1 MKKTWRERERERTMV
16 MMTTRM
22 TTTSAVFFVK
32 VQGQNRITS
41 SLVYFVYP
49 VMLQKNKREREREK
63 TMPTMARMTT
73 CRMMTASTVFFVKV
87 QGENRITSLLVYF
100 VYPVMVQKEW
110 RSMTVVSAVGVAY
123 ARS

>member
-1 MKKTWRERERERTMV
+1 MV

-49 VMLQKNKREREREK
+49 VMLQKNKRERENDANDGEDDDVQDDDNIHCFLRQSPKRESDNFIACVFRISRYGAEGVAFDDCSK
-63 TMPTMARMTT
+63 CCGGGVCTFL
-73 CRMMTASTVFFVKV
+73 STKL
-87 QGENRITSLLVYF
+87 LLV
-100 VYPVMVQKEW
+100 
-110 RSMTVVSAVGVAY
+110 
-123 ARS
+123 